1 MRSFNSLGQF
11 SSWSAVRY
19 FREAMDAPELLAPIY
34 GTVVPSLKP
43 TFDWED
49 VAGASSYS
57 IQLATRDSMSG
68 ASTYSASTRTY
79 TPAKNLGANKS
90 YFWRV
95 RAVGVNGPSVWSE
108 VRLMVTPGS

>member
-1 MRSFNSLGQF
+1 
-11 SSWSAVRY
+11 
-19 FREAMDAPELLAPIY
+19 MDAPELLAPVD

-57 IQLATRDSMSG
+57 IQLSSSPSMSG
-68 ASTYSASTRTY
+68 ASTYSASISTY

-95 RAVGVNGPSVWSE
+95 RAVGVNGSSEWSE